1 MRTRL
6 LLLLLCF
13 IGLLTSCQREKE
25 TRVTDFVDPFIGTAG
40 QGHCFPGATVPFGG
54 IQLSP
59 DNPRS
64 GWEWCSGYHYSD
76 SIISSFSHSHLSGTG
91 IGDLQDIR
99 LLPVTTRP
107 QVGEKAIDF
116 ITKGYAKFSHAN
128 ETAEPGYYSVTFDNG
143 IKTELTVTSR
153 CGMHSYQYPTNSV
166 YGLTLDLTTA
176 RNWDRTVMTSIKKI
190 NNRTIQGYRKSTAG
204 SIRREPKRHVFVNF
218 TRRST

>member
-76 SIISSFSHSHLSGTG
+76 SIPRFP
-91 IGDLQDIR
+91 IR
-99 LLPVTTRP
+99 T
-107 QVGEKAIDF
+107 
-116 ITKGYAKFSHAN
+116 
-128 ETAEPGYYSVTFDNG
+128 
-143 IKTELTVTSR
+143 
-153 CGMHSYQYPTNSV
+153 
-166 YGLTLDLTTA
+166 
-176 RNWDRTVMTSIKKI
+176 
-190 NNRTIQGYRKSTAG
+190 
-204 SIRREPKRHVFVNF
+204 
-218 TRRST
+218 

>member
-91 IGDLQDIR
+91 IGDYRTFVCCLSRPALKREKKRSISSRKDTPNSLIPTKRLNRDII
-99 LLPVTTRP
+99 
-107 QVGEKAIDF
+107 A
-116 ITKGYAKFSHAN
+116 
-128 ETAEPGYYSVTFDNG
+128 
-143 IKTELTVTSR
+143 
-153 CGMHSYQYPTNSV
+153 
-166 YGLTLDLTTA
+166 
-176 RNWDRTVMTSIKKI
+176 
-190 NNRTIQGYRKSTAG
+190 
-204 SIRREPKRHVFVNF
+204 
-218 TRRST
+218 

>member
-6 LLLLLCF
+6 LLLLLYF

-64 GWEWCSGYHYSD
+64 GLGMVLLVTIISD

-107 QVGEKAIDF
+107 QPGEKAIDF
-116 ITKGYAKFSHAN
+116 IMKGYAKFSHAN
-128 ETAEPGYYSVTFDNG
+128 ETA
-143 IKTELTVTSR
+143 
-153 CGMHSYQYPTNSV
+153 
-166 YGLTLDLTTA
+166 
-176 RNWDRTVMTSIKKI
+176 
-190 NNRTIQGYRKSTAG
+190 NRIL
-204 SIRREPKRHVFVNF
+204 
-218 TRRST
+218 

>member
-76 SIISSFSHSHLSGTG
+76 RPALKREKKRSISSRKDTPNSLIPTKR
-91 IGDLQDIR
+91 LNRDII
-99 LLPVTTRP
+99 
-107 QVGEKAIDF
+107 A
-116 ITKGYAKFSHAN
+116 
-128 ETAEPGYYSVTFDNG
+128 
-143 IKTELTVTSR
+143 
-153 CGMHSYQYPTNSV
+153 
-166 YGLTLDLTTA
+166 
-176 RNWDRTVMTSIKKI
+176 
-190 NNRTIQGYRKSTAG
+190 
-204 SIRREPKRHVFVNF
+204 
-218 TRRST
+218 

>member
-1 MRTRL
+1 MGTRL
-6 LLLLLCF
+6 LLLMFCF

-91 IGDLQDIR
+91 IGDLQDIC
-99 LLPVTTRP
+99 LLRPVHNR
-107 QVGEKAIDF
+107 EKRQSISSRKDMPNSLMP
-116 ITKGYAKFSHAN
+116 TK
-128 ETAEPGYYSVTFDNG
+128 
-143 IKTELTVTSR
+143 R
-153 CGMHSYQYPTNSV
+153 Q
-166 YGLTLDLTTA
+166 
-176 RNWDRTVMTSIKKI
+176 
-190 NNRTIQGYRKSTAG
+190 NRDI
-204 SIRREPKRHVFVNF
+204 IV
-218 TRRST
+218 

>member
-64 GWEWCSGYHYSD
+64 GWEWCVPV
-76 SIISSFSHSHLSGTG
+76 IITAIVLYPRFP
-91 IGDLQDIR
+91 IR
-99 LLPVTTRP
+99 
-107 QVGEKAIDF
+107 I
-116 ITKGYAKFSHAN
+116 
-128 ETAEPGYYSVTFDNG
+128 
-143 IKTELTVTSR
+143 
-153 CGMHSYQYPTNSV
+153 
-166 YGLTLDLTTA
+166 
-176 RNWDRTVMTSIKKI
+176 
-190 NNRTIQGYRKSTAG
+190 
-204 SIRREPKRHVFVNF
+204 
-218 TRRST
+218 

>member
-1 MRTRL
+1 MRTQL

-99 LLPVTTRP
+99 LLPVTP
-107 QVGEKAIDF
+107 A
-116 ITKGYAKFSHAN
+116 
-128 ETAEPGYYSVTFDNG
+128 
-143 IKTELTVTSR
+143 SR
-153 CGMHSYQYPTNSV
+153 
-166 YGLTLDLTTA
+166 
-176 RNWDRTVMTSIKKI
+176 
-190 NNRTIQGYRKSTAG
+190 RKSD
-204 SIRREPKRHVFVNF
+204 
-218 TRRST
+218 